1 MVTKPKTLFASVNL
15 IGDTIA
21 QTPAIRRYRALHPE
35 EEIHWVI
42 QDEPMRSLFQDMSAV
57 AVCDQVF
64 FDNNWERIRSM
75 DYAGYA
81 KRTLMDVRRAFEI
94 GQRNSV
100 HIAQAFGTLIGVEVP
115 PDDILPSVPLR
126 DEDLN
131 NIGVPP
137 RCLVISPK
145 SASSASLNGFAGNK
159 NLPWK
164 TWPELIERF
173 VRAGR
178 IENHVVLLRDSDP
191 APEVPMCVL
200 RLSLAWA
207 AAYIVKACADGG
219 AYCGVDN
226 GLTHIAA
233 GLRVP
238 TFCVYPAGM
247 ADGWCGYGGFP
258 HYRMAKTLP
267 YRGDVDEVWAAWANR
282 L

>member
-1 MVTKPKTLFASVNL
+1 MTTKPKTLFASVNL

-35 EEIHWVI
+35 EEIHWVM
-42 QDEPMRSLFQDMSAV
+42 QDEPMRSLFQDMSAA
-57 AVCDQVF
+57 AVCDEVL
-64 FDNNWERIRSM
+64 FDNDWERIRSM
-75 DYAGYA
+75 DYPGYA
-81 KRTLMDVRRAFEI
+81 KRTLMDVRLAFEI
-94 GQRNSV
+94 GRRNSV
-100 HIAQAFGTLIGVEVP
+100 HIAQAYGVLVGVEVP

-126 DEDLN
+126 REDLDN
-131 NIGVPP
+131 VGVPP

-145 SASSASLNGFAGNK
+145 SASNAPVNGFAGNK

-178 IENHVVLLRDSDP
+178 IENYVVLLREGEP

-200 RLSLAWA
+200 RLSLAWS
-207 AAYIVKACADGG
+207 AAYIAKACAQGG

-247 ADGWCGYGGFP
+247 AEGWCGYSELP

-267 YRGDVDEVWAAWANR
+267 YRGDVDEIWTAWANR